1 MSFDEFIQT
10 KGFGFLSLLIIY
22 IVCLKLMY
30 EVGEEGKEE
39 PKVEGELLLRRLGLE
54 KKFSMMVSIAVT
66 RMAVW
71 SWLNVKLSVQ
81 KENCCRSGCFTRHLV
96 SSMSDSWLARRTL
109 CGGEYGTY

>member
-1 MSFDEFIQT
+1 MTVNHHNRRWKLNHAMSNFRHN
-10 KGFGFLSLLIIY
+10 FLF
-22 IVCLKLMY
+22 
-30 EVGEEGKEE
+30 
-39 PKVEGELLLRRLGLE
+39 LRRLGLE

-71 SWLNVKLSVQ
+71 SGLNVKLSVQ

-96 SSMSDSWLARRTL
+96 SSMSDFWLARRTL